1 MENFVFYA
9 PTKLLF
15 GKGQFE
21 NLPGELAPYGKRIL
35 LVYGQNHIKTHGIYD
50 RVCDMLKQAGVT
62 RFELGGVHPN
72 PRMDLVYK
80 GIELCRE
87 EDIDFIL
94 AVGGG
99 SVSDTAKA
107 IAAGVKTDFDI
118 WYAFEDFLKRVP
130 DSEKRIPQDAL
141 PIGVIMTKAGTGSEF
156 DLTAVVTK
164 WEDGAPHE
172 KLLHMN
178 PIFYPKFTI
187 CDPTLT
193 YTLPPDQTAYG
204 MADMM
209 THYFEQYF
217 TPSENTEYLDR
228 MKEAVLKTVITCGP
242 HALKDPQDY
251 VPRADLMYAA
261 MWSCSAQNI
270 TGVVPEWTS
279 HFIEHEITALTDLNH
294 GLGMAIIFPAWMRY
308 VIADHPSRFA
318 RYASEVWDIPRN
330 GRDDFEIGMEGI
342 ERTVEF
348 WSSLGIPKTW
358 TEAGVDPDV
367 LPIAAKRA
375 LRFGTMGSF
384 KELEEEDVV
393 KILQSAV

>member
-15 GKGQFE
+15 GAGQFE
-21 NLPGELAPYGKRIL
+21 NLPAELAPYGKRVL
-35 LVYGQNHIKTHGIYD
+35 LVYGRNHIKEFGVYD
-50 RVCDMLKQAGVT
+50 RVCAMLKSAGVT
-62 RFELGGVHPN
+62 WVELGGVQSN
-72 PRMDLVYK
+72 PRMDLVHK
-80 GIELCRE
+80 GIEICRE
-87 EDIDFIL
+87 KDIEFIL

-99 SVSDTAKA
+99 SVSDTSKA
-107 IAAGVKTDFDI
+107 IAAGVKAEFDI
-118 WYAFEDFLKRVP
+118 WDAFADFLRRVP
-130 DSEKRIPQDAL
+130 DEEKKIPQDAL
-141 PIGVIMTKAGTGSEF
+141 PIGVIMTKAATGSEF
-156 DLTAVVTK
+156 DLTSVVTK
-164 WEDGAPHE
+164 WEEPHE

-178 PIFYPKFTI
+178 PVFYPRFAI

-217 TPSENTEYLDR
+217 GPSENTEFLDR

-242 HALKDPQDY
+242 HALENPKDY
-251 VPRADLMYAA
+251 VPRADLMYSA

-308 VIADHPSRFA
+308 VIGDHPDRFA
-318 RYASEVWDIPRN
+318 RYASEVWDIPRD
-330 GRDDFEIGMEGI
+330 GRDDLEVGMEGI
-342 ERTVEF
+342 EKTVEF
-348 WSSLGIPKTW
+348 WSSLGIPKSW
-358 TEAGVDPDV
+358 SEAGVDESV
-367 LPIAAKRA
+367 LPTAAKRA

-384 KELEEEDVV
+384 KQLEEDDVL
-393 KILQSAV
+393 KILQSAL